1 MELWLLI
8 LFAFYRFFIQFANIL
23 DKGVS
28 QGG

>member
-8 LFAFYRFFIQFANIL
+8 LFAFYRFFIQFVNIL
-23 DKGVS
+23 DLGVG

>member
-23 DKGVS
+23 DLGVS
-28 QGG
+28 NGG

>member
-8 LFAFYRFFIQFANIL
+8 LFAFYRFFTQFVNVL

-28 QGG
+28 NGG

>member
-8 LFAFYRFFIQFANIL
+8 LFAFYRFFIQFVNVL
-23 DKGVS
+23 DSGVS